1 MLGAMTTPSPRKL
14 AKHGHLLCES
24 VEATPMTS
32 YLRLMARRM
41 FRDGV
46 FINPF
51 VETNGDKRRKLISQR
66 AELMDKIN
74 TLTDRVAALISDLEP
89 VLLAAYNIEKEV
101 FPIGSKRWRR
111 NLKEEARKEGAKEWM
126 AKKLRV
132 LEKDIAELRHSLDC
146 GTDSD

>member
-24 VEATPMTS
+24 VEAAPMAS
-32 YLRLMARRM
+32 YRRYIVPM
-41 FRDGV
+41 HRDGV

-74 TLTDRVAALISDLEP
+74 TLTDRVTALINDLEP
-89 VLLAAYNIEKEV
+89 VLLAAIEKEV
-101 FPIGSKRWRR
+101 FPIGSKKCRR

-126 AKKLRV
+126 AKKLHM
-132 LEKDIAELRHSLDC
+132 LEKNIAELRHSLDC
-146 GTDSD
+146 DTDSD

>member
-24 VEATPMTS
+24 VEAAPMAS
-32 YLRLMARRM
+32 YRRYIVPM
-41 FRDGV
+41 HRDGV

-74 TLTDRVAALISDLEP
+74 TLTDRVTALINDLEP
-89 VLLAAYNIEKEV
+89 VLLAAIEKEV
-101 FPIGSKRWRR
+101 FPIGSKKWRR

-126 AKKLRV
+126 AKKLRM
-132 LEKDIAELRHSLDC
+132 LEKNIAELRHSLDC
-146 GTDSD
+146 DTDSD

>member
-24 VEATPMTS
+24 VEAAPMAS
-32 YLRLMARRM
+32 YRRYIVPM
-41 FRDGV
+41 HRDGV

-74 TLTDRVAALISDLEP
+74 TLTDRVTSLISDLEP
-89 VLLAAYNIEKEV
+89 VLLAAIEKEV
-101 FPIGSKRWRR
+101 FPIGSKKWRR

-126 AKKLRV
+126 AKKLRM
-132 LEKDIAELRHSLDC
+132 LEKNIAELRHSLDC
-146 GTDSD
+146 DTDSD

>member
-24 VEATPMTS
+24 VEAAPMAS
-32 YLRLMARRM
+32 YRRYIVPM
-41 FRDGV
+41 HRDGV

-74 TLTDRVAALISDLEP
+74 TLTDRVTALTSDLEP
-89 VLLAAYNIEKEV
+89 FLLAAYNIEKEV
-101 FPIGSKRWRR
+101 FPIGSKKWRR
-111 NLKEEARKEGAKEWM
+111 NLKKEARKEGAKEWM
-126 AKKLRV
+126 AKKLRM
-132 LEKDIAELRHSLDC
+132 LEKNIAELRHSLDC
-146 GTDSD
+146 DTDSD